1 MDITLYT
8 NNSEKNKLDKNLSN
22 AKTFSGKLRE
32 ESSIVNPS
40 ILIQID
46 NPSKYNYTYIPE
58 FNRYYFITDM
68 ASVRTDIWELSMHV
82 DVLMSFKESIKDT
95 QIILSDTETTGQ
107 TNYMSGEQWARNV
120 KDTTQIINFPN
131 HLPVKG
137 EYILITAG
145 GPGSEQS

>member
-1 MDITLYT
+1 MNLSLYI
-8 NNSEKNKLDKNLSN
+8 NNSEKNKLEKSLSDEFSMSGNLRN
-22 AKTFSGKLRE
+22 
-32 ESSIVNPS
+32 ESSVVNPR
-40 ILIQID
+40 IIVQTD
-46 NPSKYNYTYIPE
+46 NPSKYNYAYIPE

-68 ASVRTDIWELSMHV
+68 TSVRTNIWELSMHV
-82 DVLMSFKESIKDT
+82 DVLMSFKESIKGT

-120 KDTTQIINFPN
+120 KDTTEIINFPKY
-131 HLPVKG
+131 LPIKG

>member
-46 NPSKYNYTYIPE
+46 NPSKYNYAYIPE

-68 ASVRTDIWELSMHV
+68 TSVRTNIWELSMHV
-82 DVLMSFKESIKDT
+82 DVLMSFKDSIKST
-95 QIILSDTETTGQ
+95 SIILSDTETTGQ
-107 TNYMSGEQWARNV
+107 TNYISGEQWVRNV
-120 KDTTQIINFPN
+120 KDTTEIINFPK

>member
-40 ILIQID
+40 ILIQIE
-46 NPSKYNYTYIPE
+46 NPSSFNYAYIPE
-58 FNRYYFITDM
+58 FNRYYFLTDM
-68 ASVRTDIWELSMHV
+68 TSVRTNIWELSMHV
-82 DVLMSFKESIKDT
+82 DVLMSFKDSIKST
-95 QIILSDTETTGQ
+95 SIILSDTETTGQ
-107 TNYMSGEQWARNV
+107 TNYISGEQWVRNV
-120 KDTTQIINFPN
+120 KDTTEIIKFPKY
-131 HLPVKG
+131 LPIKG

-145 GPGSEQS
+145 GPGSSQS

>member
-1 MDITLYT
+1 MNLSLYI
-8 NNSEKNKLDKNLSN
+8 NNSEKNKLEKSLSDEFSMSGNLRN
-22 AKTFSGKLRE
+22 
-32 ESSIVNPS
+32 ESSVVNPR
-40 ILIQID
+40 IIIQTD
-46 NPSKYNYTYIPE
+46 NPSKYNYAYIPE

-68 ASVRTDIWELSMHV
+68 TSVRTNIWELSMHV
-82 DVLMSFKESIKDT
+82 DVLMSFKESIKGT

-120 KDTTQIINFPN
+120 KDTTEIINFPKY
-131 HLPVKG
+131 LPIKG